1 MDAVDDLGDAI
12 DATRNFLTP
21 VRAGLWL
28 RLAILALF
36 VGGFGSGAQS
46 ALSGDAGPMA
56 EQAPGPGLED
66 VPEEALLAVAV
77 AVGFLLLLW
86 LGYAFVAAIM
96 EFVFIESLRSEDVRV
111 RRYSNANVGRG
122 IRLFGFRVAL
132 IAVAGVVGATPVLL
146 SIFGVGTI
154 DGGTA
159 AVGVAALFATGVYLV
174 YAVVNRFTS
183 EFVAPVMLLE
193 DRGVLSAWRRF
204 WGTFRTNW
212 LEYVVYL
219 VLVWIIQAAV
229 GIAVSILTLIAG
241 IVVAIP
247 FVVLAVLLF
256 TLGDI
261 GAVLAA
267 VVLLVAVLGFVL
279 VALLIQVPVVSY
291 FKYYALLLLGDTNA
305 DLDLIPD
312 QRASIRA
319 DGGEDAFESG
329 RSESGQPAG
338 TERDR
343 ESDEPE
349 RDENDASDESDW
361 TDDYG
366 WNDDEDEIDD
376 WDDVGWGEE
385 NDRDRDDHADG
396 DDAEDDDRDRSW

>member
-36 VGGFGSGAQS
+36 VGGLGTGFPS
-46 ALSGDAGPMA
+46 APTGDVGPA
-56 EQAPGPGLED
+56 TEQAPGPGAEA
-66 VPEEALLAVAV
+66 VPEEAILAAVV

-86 LGYAFVAAIM
+86 LGYALVAAVM
-96 EFVFIESLRSEDVRV
+96 EFVFIESLRSEEVRV

-132 IAVAGVVGATPVLL
+132 IAVAALVGATPVVATV
-146 SIFGVGTI
+146 FGLGGI
-154 DGGTA
+154 DGWAGV
-159 AVGVAALFATGVYLV
+159 VGLAGLFAVGVYLV
-174 YAVVNRFTS
+174 YAVINRFTS

-193 DRGVLSAWRRF
+193 ERGVLSAWRQF
-204 WGTFRTNW
+204 WPTLRANW
-212 LEYVVYL
+212 LEYAVYL

-229 GIAVSILTLIAG
+229 GIAVSILMLIAG

-247 FVVLAVLLF
+247 FVVVAVLLF
-256 TLGDI
+256 ALGDI
-261 GAVLAA
+261 GAILAA
-267 VVLLVAVLGFVL
+267 VVVLAGVLAFVL
-279 VALLIQVPVVSY
+279 AALLIQVPVVSY

-312 QRASIRA
+312 QRAAIRA
-319 DGGEDAFESG
+319 DGGEEPPEPDWDDSS
-329 RSESGQPAG
+329 RSTGA
-338 TERDR
+338 ERDR
-343 ESDEPE
+343 EPGESG
-349 RDENDASDESDW
+349 RDAESDW

-366 WNDDEDEIDD
+366 WGDDEDEIDD
-376 WDDVGWGEE
+376 WDDAGWGEE
-385 NDRDRDDHADG
+385 DDRDRDDRWER
-396 DDAEDDDRDRSW
+396 DDSEDDDRDRGW

>member
-36 VGGFGSGAQS
+36 VGGLGTGFPS
-46 ALSGDAGPMA
+46 APTGDVGPAA
-56 EQAPGPGLED
+56 EQAPGPGAEA
-66 VPEEALLAVAV
+66 VPDEALLAAALV
-77 AVGFLLLLW
+77 VGFLALLW

-96 EFVFIESLRSEDVRV
+96 EFVFIESLRSETVRV

-132 IAVAGVVGATPVLL
+132 LAITLLVGATPVVATV
-146 SIFGVGTI
+146 FGLGGI
-154 DGGTA
+154 DGG
-159 AVGVAALFATGVYLV
+159 VGVVGFAGLFAVGVYLV
-174 YAVVNRFTS
+174 YAVINRFTS

-193 DRGVLSAWRRF
+193 ERGVLSAWRRF
-204 WGTFRTNW
+204 WPTVRANW

-229 GIAVSILTLIAG
+229 GIAVSILMLVAG

-247 FVVLAVLLF
+247 FVVVAVLLF
-256 TLGDI
+256 ALGDV
-261 GAVLAA
+261 GAILAA
-267 VVLLVAVLGFVL
+267 VVVLTGILAFVLAALLV
-279 VALLIQVPVVSY
+279 QVPVVSY

-305 DLDLIPD
+305 ELDLIPD
-312 QRASIRA
+312 QRAAIRA
-319 DGGEDAFESG
+319 DGGEEPSG
-329 RSESGQPAG
+329 PVRDDSSRSVG

-343 ESDEPE
+343 EPDESE
-349 RDENDASDESDW
+349 RDADGDW

-366 WNDDEDEIDD
+366 WNDDDEEIDD
-376 WDDVGWGEE
+376 WDDAGWGEE
-385 NDRDRDDHADG
+385 DDRDRDDRRER
-396 DDAEDDDRDRSW
+396 DDSGDDDRDRGW